1 MEFIFAAAIIFAIG
15 LSLAGFYQSDQLMRI
30 LRERHPD
37 KWRESGYP
45 CGYFKCR
52 EALRDHWWERDKI
65 IMKLPL
71 WWVKFDWIEKDRE
84 AKRLR
89 KRIVFIAALIHTLVI
104 CGIIFWWT
112 GIFVAS

>member
-1 MEFIFAAAIIFAIG
+1 
-15 LSLAGFYQSDQLMRI
+15 
-30 LRERHPD
+30 
-37 KWRESGYP
+37 
-45 CGYFKCR
+45 
-52 EALRDHWWERDKI
+52 
-65 IMKLPL
+65 MKLPL